1 MPPFTSNHGSI
12 LLFYYFQGPL
22 QAVLQALNLA
32 GAAMMNSLVGAVV
45 KPVSFCSRF
54 TAFAWHYGAALAIL
68 TGIILVTLL
77 HAATVSKV
85 LPISI
90 NLKEYIVSFGVI

>member
-1 MPPFTSNHGSI
+1 M
-12 LLFYYFQGPL
+12 
-22 QAVLQALNLA
+22 
-32 GAAMMNSLVGAVV
+32 
-45 KPVSFCSRF
+45 
-54 TAFAWHYGAALAIL
+54 GAALAIL

-90 NLKEYIVSFGVI
+90 NLKEYIVSFGVILISGWGSLLMKEHLF

>member
-1 MPPFTSNHGSI
+1 
-12 LLFYYFQGPL
+12 
-22 QAVLQALNLA
+22 
-32 GAAMMNSLVGAVV
+32 MMNSLVGAVV
-45 KPVSFCSRF
+45 KTGLIFVLASRPSLGIM
-54 TAFAWHYGAALAIL
+54 GAALAIL

-90 NLKEYIVSFGVI
+90 NLKEYIVSFGVILISGWGSLLMKEHLF